1 MIAIGSREAVIR
13 NLEDAG
19 CEPEMIQD
27 FLGWFDE
34 GQQKKQLELLEH
46 QREHLLGRV
55 HKEEKRISCLDY
67 LIYQIQGNQNKS
79 EEKLEELKAFGKS
92 LV

>member
-1 MIAIGSREAVIR
+1 MIAIGSREAVIQ

-19 CEPEMIQD
+19 CEPEMIRD
-27 FLGWFDE
+27 FLGWFDK

-46 QREHLLGRV
+46 QREHLLGRI

-67 LIYQIQGNQNKS
+67 LIYQIIQTKKNNQAIINQS
-79 EEKLEELKAFGKS
+79 EGIQEDL
-92 LV
+92 

>member
-1 MIAIGSREAVIR
+1 MIAIGSREAVIQ

-19 CEPEMIQD
+19 CEPEMIRD
-27 FLGWFDE
+27 FLGWFDK

-46 QREHLLGRV
+46 QREHLLGRI

-67 LIYQIQGNQNKS
+67 LICQIQGNQPKRKN
-79 EEKLEELKAFGKS
+79 A
-92 LV
+92 

>member
-1 MIAIGSREAVIR
+1 MIAIGSREAVIQ

-27 FLGWFDE
+27 FLGWFDK

-46 QREHLLGRV
+46 QREHLLGRI

-67 LIYQIQGNQNKS
+67 LIYQIIQTKKNNQAIINQS
-79 EEKLEELKAFGKS
+79 EGIQEDL
-92 LV
+92 

>member
-1 MIAIGSREAVIR
+1 MIAIGSREAVIQ

-19 CEPEMIQD
+19 CEPEMIRD
-27 FLGWFDE
+27 FLGWFDK

-67 LIYQIQGNQNKS
+67 LIYQIQGNQTDQKKS
-79 EEKLEELKAFGKS
+79 SRNLYSSG
-92 LV
+92 